1 MATLTAIRELTVRGR
16 SIGLDKLKSDMA
28 AVKAEHLGLAKAAEQ
43 SGAST
48 DVSTRKQEA
57 AQRAWANSQA
67 RVDGVARA
75 YQRFEQDLQRTIRV
89 IDQGGVSA
97 DGAAREIERMQR
109 ALEAA
114 GTIGVPAL
122 DQTALTRS
130 LGLMV
135 DDVRGAARESAS
147 VFEAEFSRLD
157 DIARQKA
164 EAAGRAAREGFERS
178 FGVGAPSAMSQG
190 ATFSALEERARQQD
204 AIDAARAQHDAEVAQ
219 RQFNSALGVNRTAPS
234 ARASASVF
242 EQDAREAEEAAQRI
256 KAASDYA
263 AGGWERMGRSQLD
276 NVNPGV
282 ARANSNAVAEDKIRN
297 MGRLAAESGKSAGLA
312 AHQWGNLSFQINDAA
327 TMAMSGSGALQ
338 ILATQGGQVFQILQS
353 GPKGV
358 VGSLKEIGVSALGL
372 LTPLNMVLAGIVA
385 IPAAIA
391 YFGSTG
397 RRDVETIDD
406 AFRRHAETIRNVKDL
421 YGEAAGALR
430 ETARES
436 EAVLRALAQINLTK
450 LREQAAEQGRA
461 AMQGLGGSIAQP
473 SYDAMGNATGF
484 EEATAFAVNPRY
496 AALREEIE
504 ALNRSYEDGTPKV
517 QEFRDAISQRLSD
530 TSLSEEYRK
539 KISDI
544 LDLTKGWKDSLDRI
558 PEALRAIGVTA
569 ESAAASLAKMR
580 TDRFDLSMRE
590 INARTPAERGQ
601 VAYDRRASE
610 VQNDDRYD
618 GSAKTLEAER
628 ARALELERIRRG
640 AVDAER
646 QAAAAHGF
654 DMREATART
663 VAQRAAIAADR
674 ARASALEDVSR
685 SANADAEA
693 QRAAAAVYAQASRE
707 AQDYA
712 AGQSEASRQRLA
724 AAELEVQSIGQSAQE
739 NDRLRTVME
748 MTNQAR
754 QRAFELTG
762 DYNRVSAETTESIRR
777 EADELARLAQVRRQ
791 ANLAQTISD
800 DRRRLFMT
808 DGDAGI
814 DRQLTD
820 AGLLHNGAPTEA
832 GRQSLEIDG
841 VRVAAADY
849 YRQQLEINDAL
860 REMKEVGKDA
870 WSTLGDSL
878 RSGEGIGKSFAAAG
892 RRLLDDASKKAWDNL
907 YDQAF
912 SMIGEAVPG
921 LKGVFGGKRD
931 GSSAASALFVTTVG
945 ATAPGIGGLLGL
957 GAGGDVTKAPLAAIT
972 GAGANDNGVNARVA
986 SAFDAGGWL
995 KYANQGATRNQPLD
1009 PKLVNAFSFLPQ
1021 KGLQMEVFSGGQAGI
1036 GSGGPRTGSTRH
1048 DHGNAA
1054 DVFFSQNGRRLDW
1067 ANPQDQPVYKD
1078 IVSQARA
1085 NGVTGFGAGPGY
1097 MQPGSMHVGFGAPGV
1112 WGAGGKGANAPG
1124 WLREAYNS
1132 PAQSTLTAGG
1142 AAMPGAAAA
1151 NDNLATLAQTAGTAN
1166 DGLGSLG
1173 KSFTDFANTTI
1184 SPEGVAADASK
1195 LGASTNLLATS
1206 AEGAANTFSTGFTGA
1221 LGSIIQGAGQIGQ
1234 GFIGMFGSV
1243 LSTIVGGLGSAG
1255 GGGAGGG
1262 IGGILGLV
1270 GSFLGFD
1277 EGGYT
1282 GNGGKYEPAGVV
1294 HRGEYV
1300 FDAASTSR
1308 IGVGALE
1315 AMRSGMPGFANGGY
1329 VGNDN
1334 YDTANDNGWSALG
1347 SVPSAP
1353 PPPAP
1358 SYGGSETVVRLELDN
1373 KLLQAKM
1380 VQTAKP
1386 VAKSESARAG
1396 ARAVQVSNQSYPATQ
1411 AFYSKHGHTN

>member
-1 MATLTAIRELTVRGR
+1 MATLAAIRELTVRGR
-16 SIGLDKLKSDMA
+16 SVGLDKLKSDMA

-57 AQRAWANSQA
+57 AQRAWASSQA

-114 GTIGVPAL
+114 GTIGIPAL

-190 ATFSALEERARQQD
+190 ATFSALEERSRQQD
-204 AIDAARAQHDAEVAQ
+204 AIDASRAQHDAEVAQ
-219 RQFNSALGVNRTAPS
+219 RQYNSVLGVNRPAPS

-242 EQDAREAEEAAQRI
+242 EQNAREAEEAAQRI

-276 NVNPGV
+276 SVNPGV

-297 MGRLAAESGKSAGLA
+297 MGRLAAESGKGAGLA
-312 AHQWGNLSFQINDAA
+312 AHQWGNLSYQINDAA
-327 TMAMSGSGALQ
+327 TMALSGSSAFQ

-385 IPAAIA
+385 IPLAIA
-391 YFGSTG
+391 YFGSAG

-436 EAVLRALAQINLTK
+436 EVVLRAMAQINLAK
-450 LREQAAEQGRA
+450 LREQAGEQGRA
-461 AMQGLGGSIAQP
+461 AMQALGGSVTQP
-473 SYDAMGNATGF
+473 SFDAMGNATGF
-484 EEATAFAVNPRY
+484 DETTAFVVPPRY
-496 AALREEIE
+496 AALRQEIE
-504 ALNRSYEDGTPKV
+504 ALNRSYEEGAPKV
-517 QEFRDAISQRLSD
+517 QEFRESISRRMSDA
-530 TSLSEEYRK
+530 SLGVEYRD
-539 KISDI
+539 KIKEI
-544 LDLTKGWKDSLDRI
+544 LDLTKGWNDSLDRI

-569 ESAAASLAKMR
+569 ETAAASLAKMR

-590 INARTPAERGQ
+590 IKARTPEERGQ
-601 VAYDRRASE
+601 VAYDRRLQE

-618 GSAKTLEAER
+618 GPAKTLEGER
-628 ARALELERIRRG
+628 ARTLELERIRRG
-640 AVDAER
+640 TVDAER
-646 QAAAAHGF
+646 QASASHGF
-654 DMREATART
+654 DMREAAART

-707 AQDYA
+707 AEDHA
-712 AGQSEASRQRLA
+712 AGQSEASRQRRT

-762 DYNRVSAETTESIRR
+762 NYNRVSAETTESIRR

-800 DRRRLFMT
+800 DRRRMFMT
-808 DGDAGI
+808 DGDANI

-820 AGLLHNGAPTEA
+820 AGLLQNGAPTEA

-912 SMIGEAVPG
+912 SMVGDSLG

-945 ATAPGIGGLLGL
+945 ATAPGVGGLLGL

-986 SAFDAGGWL
+986 GAFDAGGWL

-1054 DVFFSQNGRRLDW
+1054 DVFFSLNGRRLDW

-1097 MQPGSMHVGFGAPGV
+1097 MQPGSMHVGFGSPGV

-1124 WLREAYNS
+1124 WLREAYNT

-1206 AEGAANTFSTGFTGA
+1206 AEGAASTFSTGFTGA

-1234 GFIGMFGSV
+1234 GFLGMFGSV
-1243 LSTIVGGLGSAG
+1243 LTTIIGGLGSAG

-1262 IGGILGLV
+1262 IGGILGVV
-1270 GSFLGFD
+1270 GSIFGFD

-1282 GNGGKYEPAGVV
+1282 GHGGKHEPAGVV

-1315 AMRSGMPGFANGGY
+1315 AMRNGMPGFADGGF

-1334 YDTANDNGWSALG
+1334 YDVGNDNWDNWS
-1347 SVPSAP
+1347 SVRAPST
-1353 PPPAP
+1353 PPAP
-1358 SYGGSETVVRLELDN
+1358 DAAAGIAGALVKLELDS
-1373 KLLQAKM
+1373 KLLKAT
-1380 VQTAKP
+1380 VQKEARP
-1386 VAKSESARAG
+1386 VARGEATAAAG
-1396 ARAVQVSNQSYPATQ
+1396 RAVEISRRGASAQ
-1411 AFYSKHGHTN
+1411 AARERRLGWS